1 MIAPIHRLTKKEMQW
16 LGSHKCKHSHTYL
29 EHYACYL
36 SENPSMEERIGFL
49 DIETSNLDAN
59 FGVILS
65 WCIKIKDNDIIYG
78 LLNDKDF
85 KEKEAFKVDKRITK
99 DLINEILTLDR
110 IVTHYGRK
118 FDIPYIRTRALINNL
133 EFPSFGT
140 IVNDDTYY
148 MAKYKLKLNSNR
160 LETIAQ
166 TLFGKS
172 EKTHLDG
179 AIWLSA
185 VRGDKK
191 ALNYVLEHNKTDVIE
206 LEKVWLKLKGFVGVR
221 NTSI

>member
-1 MIAPIHRLTKKEMQW
+1 
-16 LGSHKCKHSHTYL
+16 
-29 EHYACYL
+29 
-36 SENPSMEERIGFL
+36 MEERIGFL

-65 WCIKIKDNDIIYG
+65 WCIKIKDGDIIYG

-85 KEKEAFKVDKRITK
+85 KEKEAFKVDKRIIRN
-99 DLINEILTLDR
+99 LIDEILKLDR

-118 FDIPYIRTRALINNL
+118 FDIPFIRTRALINGL

-172 EKTHLDG
+172 KKTHLDG

-191 ALNYVLEHNKTDVIE
+191 ALNYVLDHNKTDVIE
-206 LEKVWLKLKGFVGVR
+206 GERVWLEIRKFVGVR

>member
-1 MIAPIHRLTKKEMQW
+1 
-16 LGSHKCKHSHTYL
+16 
-29 EHYACYL
+29 
-36 SENPSMEERIGFL
+36 MEERIGFL

-65 WCIKIKDNDIIYG
+65 WCIKIKDGDIIYG

-85 KEKEAFKVDKRITK
+85 REKEAFKVDKRIIR
-99 DLINEILTLDR
+99 DLINEILKFDR

-118 FDIPYIRTRALINNL
+118 FDIPFIRTRALIDDL

-148 MAKYKLKLNSNR
+148 MARYKLKLNSNR
-160 LETIAQ
+160 LETIAR
-166 TLFGKS
+166 TLFGFSDKS
-172 EKTHLDG
+172 HLDG
-179 AIWLSA
+179 TIWLSA
-185 VRGDKK
+185 VRGEKR

-206 LEKVWLKLKGFVGVR
+206 LEKVWLKLKDFVGIR